1 MKIAISI
8 NEVLRDY
15 IGQFIY
21 TYEKYIVPELEK
33 EGKKYSEVE
42 IEDVTNF
49 NLLDHFEFG
58 DINRLNTFLYKEAP
72 LEIFGHADLM
82 SDGLMIHF
90 NRFLSDIKD
99 DEEHEIELVSRE
111 VDKSIP
117 STFFFLSKTACL
129 IDKIRFVK
137 DNEDEWGDAD
147 VLITSNPISLS
158 KKPNSKISVKINS
171 SYNHDVKGD
180 YELNSILEFINDED
194 LRNKI
199 LNTKITTYEE
209 L

>member
-8 NEVLRDY
+8 NEVLRDF

-21 TYEKYIVPELEK
+21 TYEKYIIPELEK
-33 EGKKYSEVE
+33 DGKKVSEIE
-42 IEDVTNF
+42 IEDVTSF
-49 NLLDHFEFG
+49 NLMDHFEFE
-58 DINRLNTFLYKEAP
+58 DINTLNTFLYKEAP

-129 IDKIRFVK
+129 IDSIRFVK
-137 DNEDEWGDAD
+137 NNEDEWGDAD
-147 VLITSNPISLS
+147 VLVTANPQALLN
-158 KKPNSKISVKINS
+158 KPNGKLSVKVKS
-171 SYNHDVKGD
+171 SYNKEIKSD
-180 YELNSILEFINDED
+180 YEIDTLLDFINDED
-194 LRNKI
+194 FRNKI